1 MSLTGMAMIG
11 LFAIVAL
18 LLARWKL
25 REKDAE
31 MAAMATMMGLP
42 QNTVDDRK
50 KLLEE
55 SLRQAAPEVISE
67 VGKLMSSGDTSVH
80 EWTLGDKPDDM
91 TKPGIHSQIKVKV
104 QVTRSK

>member
-1 MSLTGMAMIG
+1 MAMIG

-31 MAAMATMMGLP
+31 MAAMATMIGVP
-42 QNTVDDRK
+42 QNAVGQRK

-55 SLRQAAPEVISE
+55 SMVKAAPGVISE
-67 VGKLMSSGDTSVH
+67 VGKLMVSGDTSVH
-80 EWTLGDKPDDM
+80 EWTLGAKPDDP
-91 TKPGIHSQIKVKV
+91 TKPGVHSQIKVKV
-104 QVTRSK
+104 QVTRR